1 MKQIDIQKL
10 TESYETRILKEE
22 DIDDILGIL
31 RGNPL
36 FYEYTTARAE
46 REAVREDMQA
56 LPPGRTM
63 ADKYYFGFFEN
74 GRLIA
79 VMDLIDGYPDE
90 ETAFIGFFMMAA
102 EKQGRGAG
110 SRLIQDVLKE
120 LKHVGFGKAR
130 LCINK
135 GNPQSSHFW
144 YKNGF
149 VSLKEVTRGEETV
162 ILAECPLK

>member
-22 DIDDILGIL
+22 DIDDILRIL

-79 VMDLIDGYPDE
+79 VMDLIDGDR
-90 ETAFIGFFMMAA
+90 
-102 EKQGRGAG
+102 K
-110 SRLIQDVLKE
+110 SV
-120 LKHVGFGKAR
+120 V
-130 LCINK
+130 
-135 GNPQSSHFW
+135 
-144 YKNGF
+144 
-149 VSLKEVTRGEETV
+149 
-162 ILAECPLK
+162 

>member
-10 TESYETRILKEE
+10 TETYDARLLGEE
-22 DIDDILGIL
+22 DADDILRIMH
-31 RGNPL
+31 GNPI
-36 FYEYTTARAE
+36 FYEYTTAKAE
-46 REAVREDMQA
+46 RDAVIEDMKA
-56 LPPGRTM
+56 LPPGKM
-63 ADKYYFGFFEN
+63 AADKYYFGFFDH
-74 GRLIA
+74 GQLIA

-110 SRLIQDVLKE
+110 SHLVQDVLKE
-120 LKHVGFGKAR
+120 LKRLGFAKAR

-149 VSLKEVTRGEETV
+149 VPLKETARGVETV
-162 ILAECPLK
+162 ILAERKL

>member
-10 TESYETRILKEE
+10 TESYEARILNEE
-22 DIDDILGIL
+22 DIDDILRIL
-31 RGNPL
+31 CGNPL

-46 REAVREDMQA
+46 RENVRQDMLA

-63 ADKYYFGFFEN
+63 SDKYYFGFFDN
-74 GRLIA
+74 GGLIA
-79 VMDLIDGYPDE
+79 VMDLISGYPDE

-120 LKHVGFGKAR
+120 LKRSGFDRVR

-149 VSLKEVTRGEETV
+149 VPLKEVTRGEETV
-162 ILAECPLK
+162 ILAEYPLN